1 MTANRT
7 KKIED
12 EAWELLDNAPEDSV
26 LEGSSDLVHSSD
38 SKRRG
43 RRSLFGPSCHPPH
56 PPSFMEKYF
65 GNVFNTRKKIK
76 KMLRLKRRYVY

>member
-38 SKRRG
+38 LREEVEDLSSVPLAIHLCS
-43 RRSLFGPSCHPPH
+43 SL
-56 PPSFMEKYF
+56 
-65 GNVFNTRKKIK
+65 
-76 KMLRLKRRYVY
+76 LKQKLWSIIR

>member
-38 SKRRG
+38 IREEVEDLS
-43 RRSLFGPSCHPPH
+43 
-56 PPSFMEKYF
+56 
-65 GNVFNTRKKIK
+65 
-76 KMLRLKRRYVY
+76 